1 MTETMTPGNPA
12 FTYVRVADAI
22 AVRIVS
28 GQYGGRLPSQRVLAE
43 ELSVAYATLRRAWVA
58 LHQRNLVITRPGC
71 GTIVAPWVKPVK
83 YD

>member
-22 AVRIVS
+22 AVRIV
-28 GQYGGRLPSQRVLAE
+28 GGHYTGRLPAQRDLAQE
-43 ELSVAYATLRRAWVA
+43 FGVAYATLRRAVVA
-58 LHQRNLVITRPGC
+58 LHRRNLVISPHGC
-71 GTIVAPWVKPVK
+71 GTIVAPWVKPVR